1 MEEYFKAMFTL
12 YRIAFAPARKP
23 YRIRLLFT
31 HENGDFGAN
40 FCNGANLRRADL
52 DSGASHIGKV
62 LCHTLVQCE
71 RVFGNK

>member
-12 YRIAFAPARKP
+12 YRIAFPSVRKP
-23 YRIRLLFT
+23 YREGVLFT
-31 HENGDFGAN
+31 HENGDFGAIS
-40 FCNGANLRRADL
+40 LTERDL